1 MWHTMNR
8 YNIYVTFKN
17 GKFLTIKTDSD
28 VNPQEEIRKDW
39 VIGKEEGAI
48 ELGDYIIDIN
58 DIAYINVEGETLE
71 EPIRE

>member
-1 MWHTMNR
+1 MNR